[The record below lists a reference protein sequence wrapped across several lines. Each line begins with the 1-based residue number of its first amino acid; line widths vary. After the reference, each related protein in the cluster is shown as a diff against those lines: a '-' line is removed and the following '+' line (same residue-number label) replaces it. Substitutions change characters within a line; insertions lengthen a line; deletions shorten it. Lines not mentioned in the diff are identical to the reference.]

1 MRVKIYASGYC
12 SFDHIDDEGFMTL
25 TEGASV
31 KDVLKKLGIPMVL
44 RRLPLVAVNYEQ
56 VKVGTELKDGDVVSL
71 LGPLSGG

>member
-1 MRVKIYASGYC
+1 
-12 SFDHIDDEGFMTL
+12 MTL